1 MAEDE
6 LLNRVKTALRVTVK
20 DTDLDDEIN
29 SLILAARADL
39 KVNGIVSDVFAESQ
53 KDLIEQAI
61 KIYCKAHFG
70 FDNPDAPR
78 LLQSYD
84 NLVNQLSVHS
94 QLLESEA
101 VNEVG

>member
-6 LLNRVKTALRVTVK
+6 LLTKVKTALRVTVA

-39 KVNGIVSDVFAESQ
+39 KVNGIVSDAFAESQ

-78 LLQSYD
+78 LLESYEG
-84 NLVNQLSVHS
+84 LVNHLSVHS
-94 QLLESEA
+94 QFAESEA
-101 VNEVG
+101 VNAVD